1 MITGVQ
7 QYNSTN
13 FTAKLPTK
21 KVVNAVNKV
30 AKAPKM
36 TEESFRVLDMT
47 GLDKAIDELFE
58 NVSKN
63 PKQVMKNIK
72 LVGKALKEGFKV
84 NWNFYFQK

>member
-84 NWNFYFQK
+84 NWNFYFGK